1 MRQALLKIISIIL
14 GLVAAFG
21 IAEVGVRIF
30 CPQEVAPIR
39 FVFDPQRGEIP
50 TPNQQGRQIMPGAFD
65 FTYSNNSL
73 GLRGAKE
80 YQLERHTEHRLL
92 FLGDSFTYGLGV
104 ADDQTFPYLI
114 EKHLISGKIPV
125 EAINAGNPG
134 RGTDYALKFFQVLGS
149 KFKPDLVVLSFL
161 GKNFVD
167 DSRGQY
173 YAVSAEG
180 EVTPK
185 RLRSGSS
192 LVKNL
197 LYELPGYNWLVSWSQ
212 AANLVK
218 EAGLQWYLSR
228 SGPGKPGGDGL
239 VITYPERQKGYGDQ
253 TKNRLT
259 EIYVQH
265 LIKAVEDSGS
275 SIMFFY
281 LPMAP
286 EIEEY
291 RQNGAISPDE
301 AAFTAIIKKQGKE
314 IKSLTPV
321 LAASA
326 EPLTKL
332 YFVPRDGHWT
342 ARGQALAAQ
351 YLGAEIARRLQP
363 SQPPGP
369 AKLP

>member
-1 MRQALLKIISIIL
+1 MRQALLKIVSIIC
-14 GLVAAFG
+14 GLAAALG
-21 IAEVGVRIF
+21 IAEMSVRIF

-50 TPNQQGRQIMPGAFD
+50 TPNQQGRKSWPGVYD
-65 FTYSNNSL
+65 YTYSNNSL
-73 GLRGAKE
+73 GLRGAQE
-80 YQLERHTEHRLL
+80 YSFERHTDHRIL

-104 ADDQTFPYLI
+104 KDDQTFPYLT
-114 EKHLISGKIPV
+114 EKDLLAKKFSV
-125 EAINAGNPG
+125 EVINAGNPG

-149 KFKPDLVVLSFL
+149 KFSPDLTVFSFL

-173 YAVSAEG
+173 YAVSAAG
-180 EVTPK
+180 ELTPK
-185 RLRSGSS
+185 RLRAGSS
-192 LVKNL
+192 LVKSL

-218 EAGLQWYLSR
+218 QAGIRWYLASSSPEELR
-228 SGPGKPGGDGL
+228 GGGL
-239 VITYPERQKGYGDQ
+239 VITYPERQNGYGDPA
-253 TKNRLT
+253 KFRLT
-259 EIYVQH
+259 EIYVQN

-291 RQNGAISPDE
+291 RKNKSISPDE

-326 EPLTKL
+326 ATLPEL

-351 YLGAEIARRLQP
+351 YMGAEIEKRLKS
-363 SQPPGP
+363 SQPPGQ
-369 AKLP
+369 ARLP